1 MSTAELYDSSSSSTL
16 YWLEAAGFCGE
27 GEAYMFIQDGRIA
40 LEGELPLN
48 TFGGSLGEGRMHG
61 MGHIVEAV
69 MQVTDRAEK
78 RQVPNASAVCAIDG
92 SPMLRGSGLVI
103 TREP

>member
-1 MSTAELYDSSSSSTL
+1 MPLKNHCRYFNHPPCPVCDACHSATL
-16 YWLEAAGFCGE
+16 T
-27 GEAYMFIQDGRIA
+27 

-48 TFGGSLGEGRMHG
+48 TFGGSLSEGRLHG
-61 MGHIVEAV
+61 MGHTAEAV
-69 MQVTDRAEK
+69 IQVTDRADK